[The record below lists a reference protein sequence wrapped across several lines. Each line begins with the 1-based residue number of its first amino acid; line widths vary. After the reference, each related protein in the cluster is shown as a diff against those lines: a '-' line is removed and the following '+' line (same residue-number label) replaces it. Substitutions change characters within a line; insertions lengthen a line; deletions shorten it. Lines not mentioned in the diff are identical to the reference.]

1 MPTVTFDAVAEGR
14 VITIPSEYV
23 GKISGIVSVTAES
36 HTSEPADAHI
46 AAFEAHMEAIREE
59 RRLRPASLDDFNDF
73 SFSTKG
79 WKFDREEIHERG

>member
-14 VITIPSEYV
+14 VITIPEEYV
-23 GKISGIVSVTAES
+23 GKISGVVSVTAGT
-36 HTSEPADAHI
+36 HTPDQADACI
-46 AAFEAHMEAIREE
+46 AAFEAHMDAIREE
-59 RRLRPASLDDFNDF
+59 RRMRPASIDDFDDF